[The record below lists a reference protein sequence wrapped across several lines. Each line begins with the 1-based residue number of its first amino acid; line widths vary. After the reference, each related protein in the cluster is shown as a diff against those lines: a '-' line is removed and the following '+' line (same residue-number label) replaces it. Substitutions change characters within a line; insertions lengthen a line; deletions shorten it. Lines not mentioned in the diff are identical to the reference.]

1 MKKGTIM
8 LTLQHY
14 LRAARDLL
22 VGDVAAPMLNFSGGP
37 LLDEQQLQP
46 LCAFVR
52 ESQQELVY
60 LHFGADLDDGPL
72 TFQSIVPRR
81 NVIVICPAGELWAP
95 LGNGRCALVGADDH
109 SGYQAFSGG
118 ELAFHKGSRATDL
131 RPGIQ
136 RARKR
141 LIARARRVSID
152 GSERNGHA
160 ILRA

>member
-1 MKKGTIM
+1 MKKGTII

-14 LRAARDLL
+14 LLAARELL
-22 VGDVAAPMLNFSGGP
+22 VGDVAAPMLNFGGGP

-52 ESQQELVY
+52 KSQQELVY

-81 NVIVICPAGELWAP
+81 NVIVICPAGKLWAP
-95 LGNGRCALVGADDH
+95 PGNGRCALVGADDH
-109 SGYQAFSGG
+109 SGYQAFAGG
-118 ELAFHKGSRATDL
+118 ELTFHKGSRAADL

-141 LIARARRVSID
+141 LIALARRVSID